1 MEDVDRG
8 ANRLMQDHWLEN
20 IRPLKC
26 GEVVFHSHGCI
37 LNVICQYEC
46 DSPPAL
52 FFRELFSE
60 GAQTPCR
67 LSTSLTSV
75 VCWTLSLVRVR
86 CLLCSSRAEWSG
98 RAVELVAR
106 RRSWWLSERRA
117 FVVYGRRSCRRCQT
131 SLVFLPR
138 CVASGRRP
146 LARSGR
152 YCTLAWRFGGELDTG
167 TPVKWTD

>member
-37 LNVICQYEC
+37 LNVIRQYEC

-60 GAQTPCR
+60 GAQTPKYI
-67 LSTSLTSV
+67 LDE
-75 VCWTLSLVRVR
+75 R
-86 CLLCSSRAEWSG
+86 CLLD
-98 RAVELVAR
+98 VE
-106 RRSWWLSERRA
+106 S
-117 FVVYGRRSCRRCQT
+117 RSCALSVVLVTRRVERSCCG
-131 SLVFLPR
+131 V
-138 CVASGRRP
+138 GR
-146 LARSGR
+146 
-152 YCTLAWRFGGELDTG
+152 
-167 TPVKWTD
+167 